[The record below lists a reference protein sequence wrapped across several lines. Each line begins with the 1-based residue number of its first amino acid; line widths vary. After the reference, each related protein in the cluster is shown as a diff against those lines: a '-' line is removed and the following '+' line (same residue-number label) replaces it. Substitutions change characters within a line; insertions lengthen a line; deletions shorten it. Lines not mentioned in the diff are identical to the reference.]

1 MLLFITKASLHSYA
15 DKKNISAS
23 STDAASLME
32 FLSQE
37 SNTAIDWLLSNHI
50 IVNPKKFQTIVTTQR
65 NLQNNPASLSI
76 NNKNSVELLGVN
88 IDNKLAFET
97 HINKFCRSAS
107 CQLNAIIRLESFLR
121 FQAKKI
127 LIESFV
133 YSNFTKRSILDVAAV
148 LDPLLDTSAK
158 QSYYKKSKILKNEL
172 YNTCMMILRVATVTY
187 FKNQIKLLWE
197 LKTLVVMY
205 RNLKSTRSAKPRIYV

>member
-1 MLLFITKASLHSYA
+1 M
-15 DKKNISAS
+15 
-23 STDAASLME
+23 
-32 FLSQE
+32 
-37 SNTAIDWLLSNHI
+37 
-50 IVNPKKFQTIVTTQR
+50 
-65 NLQNNPASLSI
+65 
-76 NNKNSVELLGVN
+76 ELLGVN

-97 HINKFCRSAS
+97 HINKLCRSAS

-133 YSNFTKRSILDVAAV
+133 YSNFTKRFILHVAAV
-148 LDPLLDTSAK
+148 LDLLLDTSAK

-187 FKNQIKLLWE
+187 FKNQIKLL
-197 LKTLVVMY
+197 
-205 RNLKSTRSAKPRIYV
+205 

>member
-1 MLLFITKASLHSYA
+1 MLLFITKASIHSYA
-15 DKKNISAS
+15 DKKTLSAS
-23 STDAASLME
+23 STGAASLME

-37 SNTAIDWLLSNHI
+37 SNTTIDWLLSNHI

-88 IDNKLAFET
+88 INNKLAFET
-97 HINKFCRSAS
+97 HINKLCRSAS

-121 FQAKKI
+121 FQAKKV
-127 LIESFV
+127 LIESLV
-133 YSNFTKRSILDVAAV
+133 YSNFTKHSILDVAAV
-148 LDPLLDTSAK
+148 LDPILDTSAK

-187 FKNQIKLLWE
+187 FKNQIKLL
-197 LKTLVVMY
+197 
-205 RNLKSTRSAKPRIYV
+205 